1 MITSPQNDKLK
12 EIRRLQ
18 RRPEDRFVA
27 EGEDLVAAA
36 EQAGWPAVYRLEAG
50 VDVEPALLDAVSG
63 LGSGTRVIGVYE
75 RRYAAPG
82 GPLCVALW
90 GVRDPGNVGA
100 VLRSALAFGAASVA
114 LGPDCADPFGPK
126 AVRASMG
133 AIFALPVARVD
144 DPADLP
150 GARIGL
156 AARTGAPLT
165 GPLDGPVTIVV
176 GAERTGLPGDVLAAC
191 NAVAHIPIASES
203 LNAAMAAT
211 VALYEV
217 TRGRAPA
224 CAGRASTAD
233 SRIAATADPA
243 TTADTTDP
251 ADPGAATPAAG
262 EDPTPDTRTTADPGA
277 VADVLAEPA
286 PPASNPRIAR
296 VSAS

>member
-1 MITSPQNDKLK
+1 MITSPQNDKLR

-18 RRPEDRFVA
+18 RHPDDRFVA

-50 VDVEPALLDAVSG
+50 VDVDPALLDAVSG
-63 LGSGTRVIGVYE
+63 LGSGTRVLGVYE
-75 RRYAAPG
+75 RRYAAPA

-100 VLRSALAFGAASVA
+100 VLRSALAFGATSVA

-144 DPADLP
+144 DPTELP
-150 GARIGL
+150 GAKIGL

-165 GPLDGPVTIVV
+165 GPLDGPVTVLV
-176 GAERTGLPGDVLAAC
+176 GAERTGLPDDVLAVC
-191 NAVAHIPIASES
+191 DAVAHIPIASES

-224 CAGRASTAD
+224 AADLASTLD
-233 SRIAATADPA
+233 THATGDTW
-243 TTADTTDP
+243 TT
-251 ADPGAATPAAG
+251 ADPGAAATAAG
-262 EDPTPDTRTTADPGA
+262 PASTPDTRTAADPRA
-277 VADVLAEPA
+277 VADVLAES
-286 PPASNPRIAR
+286 PPRASNARIAR
-296 VSAS
+296 VGAS

>member
-18 RRPEDRFVA
+18 RRPESRFVA

-36 EQAGWPAVYRLEAG
+36 EKAGWPALYRLEAG

-75 RRYAAPG
+75 RRYVAPA

-100 VLRSALAFGAASVA
+100 VLRSALAFGASSVA
-114 LGPDCADPFGPK
+114 LGPDCADPYGPK

-144 DPADLP
+144 DPSALP
-150 GARIGL
+150 GRVVGL
-156 AARTGAPLT
+156 AAR
-165 GPLDGPVTIVV
+165 
-176 GAERTGLPGDVLAAC
+176 AE
-191 NAVAHIPIASES
+191 VAHIPIAGDS

-211 VALYEV
+211 VALYEA
-217 TRGRAPA
+217 TRGQ
-224 CAGRASTAD
+224 
-233 SRIAATADPA
+233 ATGETSDVDPA
-243 TTADTTDP
+243 
-251 ADPGAATPAAG
+251 GG
-262 EDPTPDTRTTADPGA
+262 RT
-277 VADVLAEPA
+277 
-286 PPASNPRIAR
+286 I
-296 VSAS
+296 